1 MTVRM
6 LGAVAI
12 AISAMAGLAEPAE
25 GRRAPREAWSVTR
38 TTDPITGASTCVV
51 AAFDQIGRSRF
62 SRVGALYPVV
72 ENNARLGLLVGVSS
86 GGQFRLPTGD
96 IVWRVDDRPHRELKA
111 ADNPATGAALPVP
124 FKTGNEAA
132 DRAAEQAM
140 AQQGSL
146 IASMTATSTV
156 ASGERAREMLAE
168 MAGAQ
173 SLIFRQSHAA
183 PAYGLPSSQASRV
196 GQYTSKGL
204 RPIPL
209 DASFRRGL
217 TECGIGL
224 PAASPEPVT
233 QP

>member
-6 LGAVAI
+6 LGAVAL

-38 TTDPITGASTCVV
+38 TTDPITGESTCVV
-51 AAFDQIGRSRF
+51 AAYDQVGRSRF

-96 IVWRVDDRPHRELKA
+96 IVWRVDDRPHREIRA

-124 FKTGNEAA
+124 FRTGNEAA
-132 DRAAEQAM
+132 DRAVEQTM
-140 AQQGSL
+140 AQQGNL

-156 ASGERAREMLAE
+156 ASGDRAQAMLAE
-168 MAGAQ
+168 MAAGR
-173 SLIFRQSHAA
+173 SLIFRQANAA
-183 PAYGLPSSQASRV
+183 PAYGLPSNQTHRV
-196 GQYTSKGL
+196 GQFTNEGL

-209 DASFRRGL
+209 DESFRRGL
-217 TECGIGL
+217 AACGITVPG
-224 PAASPEPVT
+224 AAQEPT
-233 QP
+233 G